1 MNNQQARQQFWLA
14 KIIALLHD
22 PPAKP
27 IFFRPHSGGH
37 NTLARR
43 IMEIV
48 LGREKFRFNSLADQM
63 ATGMDRP
70 VLNRPDRGR
79 IQYFHR
85 DFLITHPLDRARL
98 ALPGSA
104 EQQGMIREDVENIK
118 NLQEEAVALLAMLD
132 PMPGPEELEQAF
144 YQLWRR
150 FKEEII
156 AMDKDRTALW
166 ENMPADSRCP
176 DHSIWDHNRMTSALA
191 FVSKPVKTGQEQD
204 KDFPWLFSFT
214 LRPVQEFLSQARKS
228 QDLWIGSMLLAELAF
243 AAMEPVIDLYGP
255 DVIIYPDLCGNPRAD
270 QYVQQK
276 IPELAAH
283 ATRAAL
289 IPHIFVAILPRGG
302 SDFPADIRTVGNE
315 CCEHVH
321 KKWRQLARPVREWM
335 EKVIKSG
342 PKPDRDALWEH
353 YTSTCPLEPTWVA
366 TPWPVLEK
374 QEHYYLPG
382 RALPCQEQVAEF
394 SENDRKTWEKRFQ
407 ELGRWLPPGVLD
419 QHEFTLEVFRATND
433 FYLRNSGVL
442 YAQAHYK
449 LKVQHGMRRR
459 IMTLPPDAP
468 EELALE
474 KCTICHIRP
483 ALGNSRQHVGTIDS
497 VRQQVRGLWQEKELD
512 PEQQGSERL
521 CPVCAS
527 RRFLSRSD
535 SGKNPTDPVNE
546 FNRVCFGPGK
556 RIKDVMDR
564 DGRVRTPFPSTVQI
578 AAQEYIAGLASL
590 AGDLAQVF
598 SAIMDL
604 HDRLGLGRPS
614 FVRAL
619 PRLMD
624 AARAHPLLERFL
636 ELDPQLALFPEMV
649 EARFQYEKDKGRE
662 DLWQELVK
670 MVTNLRQKA
679 DKALGA
685 PATQV
690 AVITMDG
697 DEMGK
702 LLLGDADRIHARW
715 QDVLHPDVDKDVQK
729 KLTDTFW
736 GDLRRRSRQTGP
748 SLHAF
753 ISRVLA
759 NFNHHIA
766 PWVVEQEYG
775 GRLIYSGGDDLL
787 ALAPLRDALPMAA
800 RLREL
805 FTAAWLVDTRP
816 EVHPWSWLENKGQW
830 NPQEARKRFQPVPLQ
845 ASPDTVKQLLS
856 RGRLLPM
863 LGRSG
868 RISAGIACGHFKTRL
883 GLLFQTSHQLLD
895 TWAKERAGRNAVGL
909 GHFSRNG
916 IKTMYGCP
924 WDLVDEDD
932 SPVARPA
939 TAMSL
944 NEAVQEITTGF
955 ANRQISKA
963 LPYKLARSA
972 VLLDPARLEISP
984 EERLA
989 LLRGILNKAVDGTA
1003 LPARL
1008 EAAILHLWA
1017 AGYRLGAE
1025 EHKCCRD
1032 SSGTEQGCRNKQ
1044 EAEPLAGLFFCR
1056 YLHQQG
1062 GTP

>member
-1 MNNQQARQQFWLA
+1 
-14 KIIALLHD
+14 
-22 PPAKP
+22 
-27 IFFRPHSGGH
+27 
-37 NTLARR
+37 
-43 IMEIV
+43 
-48 LGREKFRFNSLADQM
+48 
-63 ATGMDRP
+63 
-70 VLNRPDRGR
+70 
-79 IQYFHR
+79 
-85 DFLITHPLDRARL
+85 
-98 ALPGSA
+98 
-104 EQQGMIREDVENIK
+104 
-118 NLQEEAVALLAMLD
+118 
-132 PMPGPEELEQAF
+132 
-144 YQLWRR
+144 
-150 FKEEII
+150 
-156 AMDKDRTALW
+156 
-166 ENMPADSRCP
+166 
-176 DHSIWDHNRMTSALA
+176 
-191 FVSKPVKTGQEQD
+191 
-204 KDFPWLFSFT
+204 
-214 LRPVQEFLSQARKS
+214 
-228 QDLWIGSMLLAELAF
+228 
-243 AAMEPVIDLYGP
+243 
-255 DVIIYPDLCGNPRAD
+255 
-270 QYVQQK
+270 
-276 IPELAAH
+276 
-283 ATRAAL
+283 
-289 IPHIFVAILPRGG
+289 
-302 SDFPADIRTVGNE
+302 
-315 CCEHVH
+315 
-321 KKWRQLARPVREWM
+321 
-335 EKVIKSG
+335 
-342 PKPDRDALWEH
+342 
-353 YTSTCPLEPTWVA
+353 
-366 TPWPVLEK
+366 
-374 QEHYYLPG
+374 
-382 RALPCQEQVAEF
+382 
-394 SENDRKTWEKRFQ
+394 
-407 ELGRWLPPGVLD
+407 
-419 QHEFTLEVFRATND
+419 
-433 FYLRNSGVL
+433 
-442 YAQAHYK
+442 
-449 LKVQHGMRRR
+449 
-459 IMTLPPDAP
+459 MTLPPDAP
-468 EELALE
+468 EELTLE

-483 ALGNSRQHVGTIDS
+483 ALGNSRQHVGAIDS

-535 SGKNPTDPVNE
+535 SGKDPAEPVNA

-578 AAQEYIAGLASL
+578 AAQEYIAGLAPI
-590 AGDLAQVF
+590 AGDLAQEF
-598 SAIMDL
+598 AAIMGL

-614 FVRAL
+614 FTRAL
-619 PRLMD
+619 PRLMA

-636 ELDPQLALFPEMV
+636 ELDPQLSLFPEMV
-649 EARFQYEKDKGRE
+649 EARFQYQKDDAKKDKDRKE
-662 DLWQELVK
+662 MWQELAQKVSK
-670 MVTNLRQKA
+670 LRMKA
-679 DKALGA
+679 DKVLGA

-715 QDVLHPDVDKDVQK
+715 QDVLHPDVDNHVQK

-753 ISRVLA
+753 ISRALA

-805 FTAAWLVDTRP
+805 FTTAWLVDTRP
-816 EVHPWSWLENKGQW
+816 DVRPWSWLEDKGNW

-845 ASPDTVKQLLS
+845 ASPDTVKQLIS
-856 RGRLLPM
+856 QGRLLPM

-924 WDLVDEDD
+924 WDLAGGEG
-932 SPVARPA
+932 SPVARPDM
-939 TAMSL
+939 AMSL
-944 NEAVQEITTGF
+944 GKAVEEISTGF
-955 ANRQISKA
+955 KKKKISRA

-972 VLLDPARLEISP
+972 ALLDPARLDISP

-989 LLRGILNKAVDGTA
+989 LLRGLLNKAVDGAA
-1003 LPARL
+1003 LPAML
-1008 EAAILHLWA
+1008 EAAILHLWT

-1025 EHKCCRD
+1025 DHPCCRD
-1032 SSGTEQGCRNKQ
+1032 SGGAEQGSRGNQ
-1044 EAEPLAGLFFCR
+1044 GPEPLAGLFFCR